1 MKQLYFV
8 RKGKL
13 QWRDVPEP
21 TMRSN
26 ASALVRPFA
35 VAKCDLDDAFLFH
48 NLSRNLSVGR
58 LLRMIDPSYFSI
70 FGARFFAGPF
80 PFGHECVAEVTEIGD
95 GVKRIKVGDV
105 VSVPFQIS
113 CGSCSQC
120 MNGLTAHCETTPQL
134 STYGFG
140 KHLQFGG
147 AMSDLLHVPYADAM
161 LLKIPS
167 NINAIHLA
175 SLSDNVPDAYKNV
188 GPLLEK
194 NSNQTVLIVGGKAKS
209 VGLYSVLIAKALGSP
224 RVDYVDRDPD
234 RLAVARNL
242 GADHVIESYEKI
254 RDQYDITVDA
264 SSHQKGLFEAI
275 KSLKTNGTCSSSGI
289 FIKKTR
295 APFLA
300 MYGKGVTFRMGLAN
314 ARTDAEKVLEL
325 VEKDKLPLH
334 LVTTKLDTWEN
345 SIDAFLTKTSK
356 VIVVREKITKL
367 PAVALP

>member
-8 RKGKL
+8 RRGKL
-13 QWRDVPEP
+13 EWRESPAPRMDSDV
-21 TMRSN
+21 
-26 ASALVRPFA
+26 AALVRPFA
-35 VAKCDLDDAFLFH
+35 VAKCDLDDAFLF
-48 NLSRNLSVGR
+48 NDLRFSLAAGKLFR
-58 LLRMIDPSYFSI
+58 LIDPSFFRL
-70 FGARFFAGPF
+70 FGKDFFNGPF
-80 PFGHECVAEVTEIGD
+80 PFGHECVGEVIETGER
-95 GVKRIKVGDV
+95 VKNVKIGDV

-113 CGSCSQC
+113 CGICKHC
-120 MNGLTAHCETTPQL
+120 AEGLTGHCEKTPPL

-147 AMSDLLHVPYADAM
+147 AMSDVLYVPYADAM
-161 LLKIPS
+161 LLKIPAHV
-167 NINAIHLA
+167 NPVHLA

-194 NSNQTVLIVGGKAKS
+194 NSNQTVLVIGGRAKS
-209 VGLYSVLIAKALGSP
+209 VGLYSLLIAKALGAP

-234 RLAVARNL
+234 RLALAKSL
-242 GADHVIESYEKI
+242 GADHVMESYEKI
-254 RDQYDITVDA
+254 RDRYDITVDA

-295 APFLA
+295 APFLE
-300 MYGKGVTFRMGLAN
+300 MYGKGVTFKMGLAN

-325 VEKDKLPLH
+325 VEKDKLPLQ

-345 SIDAFLTKTSK
+345 SIEAFLTKTSK
-356 VIVVREKITKL
+356 VIVAREKILK
-367 PAVALP
+367 